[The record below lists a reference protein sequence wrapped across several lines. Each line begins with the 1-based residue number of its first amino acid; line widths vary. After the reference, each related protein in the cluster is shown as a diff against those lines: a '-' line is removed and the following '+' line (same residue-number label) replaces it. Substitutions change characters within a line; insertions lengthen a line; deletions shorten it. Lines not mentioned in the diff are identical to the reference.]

1 MIPAKAP
8 DAAEPARGARGG
20 GGARARPGFGKRALF
35 LSIPYLLVALAL
47 LAIEAGA
54 RLALPHVTPLEVFV
68 ESQHQ
73 RGGFVDAGQVSI
85 FEGDPLL
92 FWRLKPGLRQA
103 VWSLTPVT
111 TNDDGVRYDG
121 PLAAKPRGAVRV
133 VCVGDSVTFGWR
145 VPLASPD
152 APPDDEAARALPY
165 PALLERSLRAANP
178 GRQIE
183 VVPLAVPGYSSHQGL
198 AWLRRDIGR
207 LRPDLVIILFGW
219 NDAEVRAQTDAEAMT
234 VDWLSVNARRLVAGS
249 QALSHLSLWRRGRP
263 RPQSP
268 GAAPQTYSART
279 SQGEFA
285 ANVVGMARLAEQR
298 GARVCVLVG
307 PLYGDPTY
315 DAGEL
320 ARVRGHRDALRSAL
334 RRAGLPHLEVAELT
348 EAGFPANRELF
359 YERIHPNHEGHR
371 LLAAA
376 LLNFLSPRRML
387 GDVTI
392 PASLPEAE

>member
-1 MIPAKAP
+1 MTPGKAP
-8 DAAEPARGARGG
+8 DAAEPAPGAKVGDPAG
-20 GGARARPGFGKRALF
+20 ARPGFRKRALF
-35 LSIPYLLVALAL
+35 VSIPYLLVALAL
-47 LAIEAGA
+47 LLIETGA

-68 ESQHQ
+68 ESQRQ
-73 RGGFVDAGQVSI
+73 RGFVDAQQVSI

-92 FWRLKPGLRQA
+92 FWRLKPGLRRA

-111 TNDDGVRYDG
+111 TNAEGIRYDG
-121 PLAAKPRGAVRV
+121 PLGDKPPGAVRV

-198 AWLRRDIGR
+198 AWLRRDVER

-219 NDAEVRAQTDAEAMT
+219 NDAEVRARADAEAMT
-234 VDWLSVNARRLVAGS
+234 VDWLSVNARRLVARS
-249 QALSHLSLWRRGRP
+249 QALSHVSLWRRNRP
-263 RPQSP
+263 QPQSP
-268 GAAPQTYSART
+268 GAAPPTYSART
-279 SQGEFA
+279 APNEFA
-285 ANVVGMARLAEQR
+285 ANVVEMARLAR
-298 GARVCVLVG
+298 GGGARVCVVVG

-320 ARVRGHRDALRSAL
+320 ARVRGHRDALRSAV
-334 RRAGLPHLEVAELT
+334 RQAGLPHLEVAELT
-348 EAGFPANRELF
+348 EAGFPANGNLF
-359 YERIHPNHEGHR
+359 YERIHPNHRGHR

-376 LLNFLSPRRML
+376 LLNFLAPRRAL
-387 GDVTI
+387 GELTV
-392 PASLPEAE
+392 PASLPDAE